1 MRPLIHA
8 GSNITMRVRRDAVV
22 RRLALVALVALV
34 ALAGC
39 GGPPELPRLP
49 AGATILAFGDSL
61 THGTGAQPEASYP
74 AVLERRLGR
83 RVVRSGVPGELSG
96 EGRARLPGVL
106 ERVAPD
112 LVILCHGGN
121 DILRGDDLDAT
132 RDNLAAMVRAAR
144 QRDIPVVLVGVPE
157 RGLSLDTAG
166 LYYAVAEEAGIPL
179 EDEALA
185 AILADPA
192 LKSDRVHPN
201 GAGYRELARAVHA
214 LLAAAGV
221 VAAPTDA

>member
-1 MRPLIHA
+1 MALR
-8 GSNITMRVRRDAVV
+8 GDAAA
-22 RRLALVALVALV
+22 RWLALVVLV

-39 GGPPELPRLP
+39 GEPPELPRLP

-61 THGTGAQPEASYP
+61 THGTGAAPEASYP

-83 RVVRSGVPGELSG
+83 RVVRSGVPGELSA

-106 ERVAPD
+106 DRVAPD

-121 DILRGDDLDAT
+121 DILRGHDLDAT

-144 QRDIPVVLVGVPE
+144 QRNIPVILVGVPE
-157 RGLSLDTAG
+157 RGLFLDTAD
-166 LYYAVAEEAGIPL
+166 LYYAVAGEAGVPL

-185 AILADPA
+185 AILGDAA

-201 GAGYRELARAVHA
+201 AAGYRELARAVHS
-214 LLAAAGV
+214 LLAAAGA
-221 VAAPTDA
+221 VAAPADG

>member
-1 MRPLIHA
+1 MALR
-8 GSNITMRVRRDAVV
+8 GDAAA
-22 RRLALVALVALV
+22 RWLALVVLV

-39 GGPPELPRLP
+39 GGPPEVPRLP

-61 THGTGAQPEASYP
+61 THGTGAAPGASYP

-83 RVVRSGVPGELSG
+83 RVVRSGVPGELSA

-106 ERVAPD
+106 DRVAPD

-121 DILRGDDLDAT
+121 DILRGHDLDAT
-132 RDNLAAMVRAAR
+132 RDNLAAMVREAR
-144 QRDIPVVLVGVPE
+144 RRDIPVILVGVPE
-157 RGLSLDTAG
+157 RGLFLDTAD

-185 AILADPA
+185 AILGDAA

-201 GAGYRELARAVHA
+201 AAGYRELARAVHA
-214 LLAAAGV
+214 LLAASGA
-221 VAAPTDA
+221 VAPATDS

>member
-1 MRPLIHA
+1 MALR
-8 GSNITMRVRRDAVV
+8 GDAAA
-22 RRLALVALVALV
+22 RWLALVVLV

-39 GGPPELPRLP
+39 GGPPEVPRLP

-61 THGTGAQPEASYP
+61 THGTGAAPGASYP

-83 RVVRSGVPGELSG
+83 RVVRSGVPGELSA

-106 ERVAPD
+106 DRVAPD

-121 DILRGDDLDAT
+121 DILRGHDLDAT
-132 RDNLAAMVRAAR
+132 RDNLEAMVREAR
-144 QRDIPVVLVGVPE
+144 RRDIPVILVGVPE
-157 RGLSLDTAG
+157 RGLFLDTAD

-185 AILADPA
+185 AILGDAA

-201 GAGYRELARAVHA
+201 AAGYRELARAVHA
-214 LLAAAGV
+214 LLAASGA
-221 VAAPTDA
+221 VAPATDS